1 MYTLIIVDDDELI
14 RKGLEKVIQ
23 WEQMGFFVKRTF
35 RSAVEALEYL
45 KDNPVD
51 VILTDIRMPQMSG
64 LELVQE
70 AKGYQ
75 EQIKAVIISGYGEFE
90 LAKQA
95 LVLKV
100 EDYLL
105 KPLGQEEV
113 ETVFLKLKRGLD
125 QERQAKNSE
134 EEDLERKQKADR
146 DKRRSNPKAWKQVE
160 ALTKQVISSLE
171 QGQFYE
177 TDRQVKELERQLSS
191 CKSRDIH
198 QLYSYMVTAILEYF
212 DLGHDGEIYW
222 FAGQEERKEGLE
234 GERQPERLKEQL
246 LQDMEHIRKSL
257 WSHSDHMR
265 NLLAA
270 RAKSIIETEYG
281 DESLSLAS
289 VANRLNISYGYLSTI
304 FTKAE
309 GQSFKAYLVKV
320 RMEKARFLLLS
331 RNYRIYEI
339 AQMTGYKNPRYFT
352 DAFKKYYQCSPADYL
367 ARFRG
372 KEEG

>member
-23 WEQMGFFVKRTF
+23 WEQMGFSVKRTF

-64 LELVQE
+64 LELIQE

-75 EQIKAVIISGYGEFE
+75 KQVKAVIISGYGEFE

-113 ETVFLKLKRGLD
+113 EAVFLKLKRGLD
-125 QERQAKNSE
+125 QERQAKSSE

-198 QLYSYMVTAILEYF
+198 QLYSYMVTSILEYF